1 MVRRVVT
8 GHDSEGRSMVV
19 SDGMARAYDLGRS
32 GSMLFDIWRTTQTP
46 APILAVE
53 RDPVDV
59 PLDFEINERGVR
71 IRMLDIASPEPAE
84 TPYMH
89 RTESIDYGLVLEGEM
104 CMILDKGEVCLKA
117 GDFIIQRGTNHA
129 WTNRSGRRCRML
141 FIMIG
146 GQFSDEI
153 KDVGEKFSPAA
164 LSAFMTKG

>member
-1 MVRRVVT
+1 
-8 GHDSEGRSMVV
+8 MVV
-19 SDGMARAYDLGRS
+19 SDGMARAYDLGRP

-71 IRMLDIASPEPAE
+71 IRMLDTASSEPGT

-104 CMILDKGEVCLKA
+104 CMILDKGELTLKT

-129 WTNRSGRRCRML
+129 WINRSRRRCRML

-153 KDVGEKFSPAA
+153 KNVGEKFSPSALAA
-164 LSAFMTKG
+164 VMTKG